1 MQRLG
6 VNAGLLGQRGKAHR
20 RIDEVAQNLPAQ
32 RALAR
37 QQSIDGVAQQATPN
51 GAQLLMAQGDSS
63 GLMNGPPA
71 PQNFSSVYLTRNS
84 PKVIFYL
91 LPWSSLCSTEV
102 TRVSSAVFILNL
114 AKHRN
119 LYRN

>member
-1 MQRLG
+1 
-6 VNAGLLGQRGKAHR
+6 
-20 RIDEVAQNLPAQ
+20 
-32 RALAR
+32 
-37 QQSIDGVAQQATPN
+37 
-51 GAQLLMAQGDSS
+51 MAQGDSS